1 MCLPRLAS
9 TSLAPPPQRRRA
21 RRYGL
26 AGMTD
31 AQAGLRAI
39 GWPRMASTWL
49 ALPPQ
54 RAAARVATGLP
65 A

>member
-9 TSLAPPPQRRRA
+9 TSLAPPQRHRA

-31 AQAGLRAI
+31 ALAGLRAI

-54 RAAARVATGLP
+54 RTAARVATGLP